1 MNYLQP
7 QAHII
12 AQQYIKKL
20 TKKTRKLYTR
30 TLFWS
35 DMPLENTL

>member
-12 AQQYIKKL
+12 AQQYIKKAH
-20 TKKTRKLYTR
+20 KKNEKIVHSYT
-30 TLFWS
+30 F
-35 DMPLENTL
+35 LE